1 MGRERGLRW
10 RPQMLSL
17 LAARCQHE
25 IETILKT
32 LGQDSN
38 LQPQQSETGCG
49 GKTIHR
55 CWHVGDGKNLG
66 KAEARTQTHTGWM
79 VLHSAPMCVC
89 ECKEKHHWTYCYNH
103 VGSHLHSTPMCSWG
117 EGTYLQHG
125 QEKPIT
131 PGKKSSS
138 NTSVYTSHTRTNNA
152 NTKALAPKQFQ
163 SLLFLLSVI
172 QRGTSLHS
180 SQDTMAL
187 SFISG
192 LMMFPGSIHWGPFND
207 TWMREGRHV
216 DLPFIENNGAN
227 MAPIGSN
234 ISQVAVY
241 LSLDLHFPGES

>member
-1 MGRERGLRW
+1 MPAWDRDHPQDVGSGLQSPATAERDGLR
-10 RPQMLSL
+10 RKNNSPL
-17 LAARCQHE
+17 LTCRRWE
-25 IETILKT
+25 E
-32 LGQDSN
+32 
-38 LQPQQSETGCG
+38 PRQSG
-49 GKTIHR
+49 GSHT
-55 CWHVGDGKNLG
+55 D
-66 KAEARTQTHTGWM
+66 THGLNGFAQCTN
-79 VLHSAPMCVC
+79 VCVC

-131 PGKKSSS
+131 PGKESSS

-187 SFISG
+187 SFISE

-207 TWMREGRHV
+207 TWMREGRH
-216 DLPFIENNGAN
+216 EG
-227 MAPIGSN
+227 
-234 ISQVAVY
+234 
-241 LSLDLHFPGES
+241 GEARWPAFYWE